1 MCRSELASA
10 IEKCVP
16 FYTDL
21 LDIVCRALIPSAGRH
36 FSWKHLF
43 VLVKV
48 HFGVP
53 VVCRDDEPSLFRY
66 GILKGHG
73 SVTLAPLVVLLRHT
87 GRVLGCKRRRNTIIY
102 VVKHLVNG
110 WTLSLSCLSRQ
121 VTKHKNRRTKYEEL
135 FFILWISMIYNEAF
149 FFLYLYTP
157 N

>member
-21 LDIVCRALIPSAGRH
+21 LDIVCRALIPSAG
-36 FSWKHLF
+36 LF
-43 VLVKV
+43 
-48 HFGVP
+48 G
-53 VVCRDDEPSLFRY
+53 Y

-135 FFILWISMIYNEAF
+135 FFIL
-149 FFLYLYTP
+149 
-157 N
+157 